1 MSWGIPENLT
11 LWELLN
17 SEFFSL
23 VVGLFATGV
32 GAWLARNVHSA
43 TQEMA
48 ENAKSERVQRTLEAM
63 REQELE
69 AAEAGFAYAP
79 DDGESFESSEF
90 ESAEDVEDY
99 FENARTQIDLIKQ
112 KIDAKVASIG
122 SGRKRRKYEIS
133 KYDYR
138 EFVYLLAQDGLIK
151 NDQTQALIGAFT
163 SWYIFRNRNSPMP
176 ERVFEKINS
185 VAQMSL

>member
-1 MSWGIPENLT
+1 MSWGFPENLT

-23 VVGLFATGV
+23 VVGLLATGV

-63 REQELE
+63 RDQEME
-69 AAEAGFAYAP
+69 AAEAGFAYVP
-79 DDGESFESSEF
+79 DDGEGF
-90 ESAEDVEDY
+90 ESADFESAGETEDY
-99 FENARTQIDLIKQ
+99 YDEARAEIETIKQ
-112 KIDAKVASIG
+112 KIDTKIASIG
-122 SGRKRRKYEIS
+122 NARKQRKYQIS

-138 EFVYLLAQDGLIK
+138 EFVYLLAQDGYLK
-151 NDQTQALIGAFT
+151 NEQTRQLIGALT
-163 SWYIFRNRNSPMP
+163 SWYMFRNRSAPMP
-176 ERVFEKINS
+176 MRVLEKIKSASS
-185 VAQMSL
+185 VSL